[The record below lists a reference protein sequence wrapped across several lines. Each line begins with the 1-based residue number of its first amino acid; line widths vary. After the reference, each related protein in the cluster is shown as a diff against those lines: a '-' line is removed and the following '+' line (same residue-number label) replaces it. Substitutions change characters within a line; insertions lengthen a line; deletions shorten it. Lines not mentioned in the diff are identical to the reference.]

1 MKNGTQA
8 NSLPTSSWEAI
19 AKNGYYA
26 ILILSVA
33 FLAFIAGSLTMYTE
47 RFPSTYLADAYR
59 GGLALWEQRTRF
71 DDPYPS
77 ACWQP
82 QRTEARGVTIYDSE
96 RTYDGLTLY
105 TSGHGQTALLVS
117 MAGEVVHEWSVP
129 FSEVWDVSAGTHQDP
144 RPDQYIFYHKSVL
157 YPNGDLL
164 AVYEAVGDTPYG
176 YGLVKMDRDSRPIWS
191 YMGRAHHDMDLG
203 EDGRVYVLTQDVTH
217 DVIEGVEHLKPPR
230 LDDFV
235 VILSPDGEEL
245 KKIPLLEAFVDSP
258 YRRMLN
264 TVPWFANGDYLHT
277 NAVDVISAEQ
287 AARFP
292 FASEGQIVVSM
303 RDIGVVAVLDPESEQ
318 IVWALQGPWLGQHD
332 PDILPNGNILLF
344 DNHGHYGAGGR
355 SRVIEFDPE
364 TMELVWSYTGSEDHP
379 FESGIRSG
387 QQRLPNGNT
396 LITESDGGRLLE
408 VTREGD
414 IVWEYLNPARRS
426 DDGSESRDT
435 DGDLIAVIS
444 AGQRI
449 DPAGLDP
456 DFLPD
461 GPG

>member
-1 MKNGTQA
+1 MKNGTHT
-8 NSLPTSSWEAI
+8 NSESTSSWEAI
-19 AKNGYYA
+19 AKNAYYA
-26 ILILSVA
+26 VLILSIA
-33 FLAFIAGSLTMYTE
+33 FVAFIAGSFTMYTE

-71 DDPYPS
+71 DNPYPS
-77 ACWQP
+77 EFWQP
-82 QRTEARGVTIYDSE
+82 ARTDARGVTIYDSE
-96 RTYDGLTLY
+96 RAYDGLTLY
-105 TSGHGQTALLVS
+105 TSGHRQTAFLVS

-129 FSEVWDVSAGTHQDP
+129 FSEIWDASAGTHQNP
-144 RPDQYIFYHKSVL
+144 RPDQYIFYHKAVL

-176 YGLVKMDRDSRPIWS
+176 YGLVKMDKDSRPIWS
-191 YMGRAHHDMDLG
+191 YMGRAHHDVDVG
-203 EDGRVYVLTQDVTH
+203 EDGRVYVLTQEVAQN
-217 DVIEGVEHLKPPR
+217 VVENVEHLKPPR

-277 NAVDVISAEQ
+277 NTVDVISAEQ
-287 AARFP
+287 AVRFP

-303 RDIGVVAVLDPESEQ
+303 RDIGAIAVLDPGTER
-318 IVWALQGPWLGQHD
+318 IVWALQGPWMGQHD

-344 DNHGHYGAGGR
+344 DNHGSYAPGGR
-355 SRVIEFDPE
+355 SRVIEFDP
-364 TMELVWSYTGSEDHP
+364 TSMELVWSYAGSEEHP

-408 VTREGD
+408 VTHEGD

-426 DDGSESRDT
+426 DDDTLPRDT
-435 DGDLIAVIS
+435 DDDLIAVIS